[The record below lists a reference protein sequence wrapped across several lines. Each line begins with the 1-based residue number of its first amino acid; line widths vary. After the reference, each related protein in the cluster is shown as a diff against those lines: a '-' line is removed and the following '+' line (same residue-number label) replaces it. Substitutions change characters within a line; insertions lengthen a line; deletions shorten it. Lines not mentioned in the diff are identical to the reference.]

1 MERRAA
7 AGDSASMTTHRITL
21 CSSLTSAGDTAPD
34 WVHLVPAGTF
44 RGLDGRGP
52 YRLADAEGVI
62 RASMAAGKLPLDENH
77 ATDKAAPRGEPSPAR
92 GWIVE
97 MQSRP
102 DGLWGRIDWTR
113 TGAALMADKAY
124 RDLSPVLAIRAA
136 DGVVAAVLRA
146 SLTNAPNL
154 TLTSLHSRETDEMD
168 IAALRTALG
177 LGADASEADVLAH
190 IAAHRTAVETHAA
203 NIAAIARAAGAA
215 DGAAADAIVTHLQA
229 RGAGDVDTLRQTV
242 VALQSQ
248 LSAVQQAAARDA
260 AVRAVD
266 AGIAA
271 GKVGLVPLRD
281 HYISRHVAD
290 PAAVEREIAAMPS
303 INAGGRAVPPAGA
316 AAGALDE
323 TERRVAELM
332 GISPEAYAASRKA
345 LGIDTESL

>member
-1 MERRAA
+1 
-7 AGDSASMTTHRITL
+7 MTTHRTTL
-21 CSSLTSAGDTAPD
+21 FSALPADADASDAPPE

-62 RASMAAGKLPLDENH
+62 RASMAAGGKLPLDENH
-77 ATDKAAPRGEPSPAR
+77 AIDKAAPAGRPSPAR
-92 GWIVE
+92 GWIVG
-97 MQSRP
+97 MQART
-102 DGLWGRIDWTR
+102 DGIWGRVEWTP
-113 TGAALMADKAY
+113 TGAALMAERAY
-124 RDLSPVLAIRAA
+124 RGISPAIVARTA
-136 DGVVAAVLRA
+136 DNVVVGVLRA

-154 TLTSLHSRETDEMD
+154 TLASLHSRETNEMD
-168 IAALRTALG
+168 IAALRAALG

-203 NIAAIARAAGAA
+203 HIAAIARAAGAA

-281 HYISRHVAD
+281 HYISRHMAD

-332 GISPEAYAASRKA
+332 GVSPEAYAASRKA
-345 LGIDTESL
+345 LGIDTEIL